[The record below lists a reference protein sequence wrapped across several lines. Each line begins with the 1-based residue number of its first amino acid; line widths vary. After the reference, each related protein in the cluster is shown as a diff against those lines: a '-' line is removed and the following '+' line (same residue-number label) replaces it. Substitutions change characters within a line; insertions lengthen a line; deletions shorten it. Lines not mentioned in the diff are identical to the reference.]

1 MRVEVGCRIRRSIQ
15 RGAPEPFAWTD
26 SAKLLGETKGLDP
39 LQMKLPVRSIHD
51 HAIGKAKAM
60 IGYKP
65 KGDLNAMMESA
76 RRVVFDGE
84 DDYEW

>member
-1 MRVEVGCRIRRSIQ
+1 M
-15 RGAPEPFAWTD
+15 
-26 SAKLLGETKGLDP
+26 KLLGETKGLDP
-39 LQMKLPVRSIHD
+39 LQMKLPVRSIYD

-65 KGDLNAMMESA
+65 KGDLNSMMESA
-76 RRVVFDGE
+76 RWFVFDGK

>member
-1 MRVEVGCRIRRSIQ
+1 
-15 RGAPEPFAWTD
+15 
-26 SAKLLGETKGLDP
+26 
-39 LQMKLPVRSIHD
+39 MKLPVRSIHD

-60 IGYKP
+60 IGCKP